1 MPTGGRDRGTTE
13 KRWELKVSRHAKG
26 ELEKIRERFEN
37 LQSDPDEDEITTL
50 MGILQ
55 ELLDWLNVYIEVDSP
70 DYL

>member
-1 MPTGGRDRGTTE
+1 MKVNRYA
-13 KRWELKVSRHAKG
+13 KR
-26 ELEKIRERFEN
+26 ELEGIRERFER
-37 LQSDPDEDEITTL
+37 LRSDPDEDEITTL